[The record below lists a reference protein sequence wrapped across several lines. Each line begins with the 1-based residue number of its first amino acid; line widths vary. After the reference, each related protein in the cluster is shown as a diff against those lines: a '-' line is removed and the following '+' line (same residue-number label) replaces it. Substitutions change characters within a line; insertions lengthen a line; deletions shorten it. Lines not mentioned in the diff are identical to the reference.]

1 MAVEFSSFLSSA
13 LLAIALGGLIGLER
27 ERTGSVIVGLRTFAI
42 VSFFGLVSTFIG
54 ASFQAASSV
63 SSIAIISIGFLGALI
78 LSFLY
83 YYFRVVKGREAI
95 GITTALAIPFTYL
108 LGVLVGLGFTF
119 EAVTSAIAIALL
131 LVQRQKVHAVV
142 KAVTV
147 AEIADGLIFAIIAF
161 VIYPLI
167 PANPQVFLGYLI
179 DLQLAWKI
187 VVIGSLLSFGAHLL
201 TKYLHAKG
209 ALLAAFF
216 GGAVSSIGIIYLF
229 IRHVVS
235 NPKAVMLALVVSS
248 AGAYAADVLFL
259 LFVDPALFAAA
270 GYSILAATLVL
281 FALTFIYRRDADLGK
296 VIFSKPLS
304 LAFVAEFAILFFLVK
319 FLADVL
325 TSNFGEAG
333 LVISSLIGGAASSS
347 AVFASTVALF
357 SQGAIS
363 SKQAAMSML
372 FGLVG
377 SMAVKTLLVGYK
389 LQWKGPVKLFVPAVA
404 SLTVGFAVFLLV

>member
-1 MAVEFSSFLSSA
+1 
-13 LLAIALGGLIGLER
+13 
-27 ERTGSVIVGLRTFAI
+27 
-42 VSFFGLVSTFIG
+42 
-54 ASFQAASSV
+54 
-63 SSIAIISIGFLGALI
+63 
-78 LSFLY
+78 Y
-83 YYFRVVKGREAI
+83 
-95 GITTALAIPFTYL
+95 
-108 LGVLVGLGFTF
+108 
-119 EAVTSAIAIALL
+119 
-131 LVQRQKVHAVV
+131 
-142 KAVTV
+142 TV
-147 AEIADGLIFAIIAF
+147 
-161 VIYPLI
+161 
-167 PANPQVFLGYLI
+167 

-187 VVIGSLLSFGAHLL
+187 VVIGSFLSFGAHLL

-229 IRHVVS
+229 IKHVVRS
-235 NPKAVMLALVVSS
+235 PNVVMLALVVSS

-281 FALTFIYRRDADLGK
+281 FALTFVYRRDADLGK

-304 LAFVAEFAILFFLVK
+304 LAFVAEFAVLFFLVK

-325 TSNFGEAG
+325 TANFGETG
-333 LVISSLIGGAASSS
+333 LVVSSLIGGAASSS
-347 AVFASTVALF
+347 AVFASSVALF

-372 FGLVG
+372 FGLAG

-389 LQWKGPVKLFVPAVA
+389 LQWKDPVKLFVPAVA
-404 SLTVGFAVFLLV
+404 SLAVGFAVFLLLA